1 MSLFYDENKHLYS
14 GLPSGRLVF
23 LKVYIICERRRER
36 LSIPS
41 SATDVPAEATLVA
54 PVTCVITANYLTF
67 LFEQFNQ
74 FGIGETGLSLLLEGK
89 RAFISGGTRGIGAA
103 LCEIFAREGA
113 DIAFNYHA
121 SDELAAEMKAK
132 VEALGRQCLPFKV
145 SVTDRVGMKRVAREI
160 HEEWDSID
168 ILVNNAAVNKA
179 DNFATTTD
187 RSWDWVV
194 DTNVG
199 SLFAVTKPFYKQMIR
214 QRKGTILNITSIGA
228 IRALPTAVHYATSKA
243 AMIGFTKC
251 LSREAANFGITVNA
265 IAAGIFDT
273 DLGNTL
279 PERLLAAHEN
289 WVSLRRLGQP
299 SELAEFAAFIVSD
312 RNSYMNGE
320 IITVDGGT
328 IT

>member
-1 MSLFYDENKHLYS
+1 MN
-14 GLPSGRLVF
+14 
-23 LKVYIICERRRER
+23 
-36 LSIPS
+36 
-41 SATDVPAEATLVA
+41 
-54 PVTCVITANYLTF
+54 
-67 LFEQFNQ
+67 
-74 FGIGETGLSLLLEGK
+74 LLLEGK
-89 RAFISGGTRGIGAA
+89 TAFVSGGTRGIGAA

-113 DIAFNYHA
+113 DVAFNYHT
-121 SDELAAEMKAK
+121 SDDLAESVKAK
-132 VEALGRQCLPFKV
+132 VEAFGRRALAFKV

-160 HEEWDSID
+160 AEAWGHID

-194 DTNVG
+194 DTNVN
-199 SLFAVTKPFYKQMIR
+199 SLFAVTKPIYKQMIR
-214 QRKGTILNITSIGA
+214 RRSGTILNITSIGA

-279 PERLLAAHEN
+279 PARLLEAHEN
-289 WVSLRRLGQP
+289 WVSLRRLGRP
-299 SELAEFAAFIVSD
+299 EELAEFAAFIVSP